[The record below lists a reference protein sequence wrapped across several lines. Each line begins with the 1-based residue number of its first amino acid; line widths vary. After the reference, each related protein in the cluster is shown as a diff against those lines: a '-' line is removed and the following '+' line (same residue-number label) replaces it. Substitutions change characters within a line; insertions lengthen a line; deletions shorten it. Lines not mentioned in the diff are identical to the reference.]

1 MEDGLVGETL
11 LDLDVENEIHMDRLR
26 VALSAERA
34 AAQAIRWQPL
44 TCIDT
49 DDNLNASL
57 SRWARMKSPH
67 RGGRADLQSCTFPH
81 KKLFPPFPPYH
92 FNCMLTHS

>member
-1 MEDGLVGETL
+1 MMEDGLVGETL

-49 DDNLNASL
+49 E
-57 SRWARMKSPH
+57 
-67 RGGRADLQSCTFPH
+67 T
-81 KKLFPPFPPYH
+81 
-92 FNCMLTHS
+92 T